1 MKVTKIKMKVQ
12 KADVTYNLFKS
23 MFASAI
29 TILLYWFW
37 LKDLER
43 DLIQLLLI
51 IASSIVAG
59 CLGSIMSRIITHNFS
74 SVINP
79 MNYTIRNILQNVF
92 YGLLIWVGIITYL
105 FETLT
110 LLEICIALIFLKL
123 FIFFASDYY
132 ADKISFGG

>member
-1 MKVTKIKMKVQ
+1 MKVTKIKTKVQ
-12 KADVTYNLFKS
+12 KSDTIFNLVKATIS
-23 MFASAI
+23 SII